1 MDVVPLSLGI
11 KTSGG
16 KFSVLI
22 PKNTTIP
29 YKHSKI
35 YYNNE
40 DDQTFAKI
48 QVLTIIPLLPCQVKS
63 T

>member
-11 KTSGG
+11 KTHGG

-35 YYNNE
+35 YFNNE
-40 DDQTFAKI
+40 DGQTFAKI
-48 QVLTIIPLLPCQVKS
+48 QVCHNNNV
-63 T
+63 